1 MILYWIYKNCDIKL
15 ISWKLF
21 FLYEK
26 LWKIMVTRNGFA
38 GHSTASADWWLT
50 HLLEFFFSIKYFSFK
65 FHMSEKIRNIFS
77 MFPAFPMSYKHLT
90 TVMTTCSTSRCQ
102 NRRKMETLMPK
113 LINLWL
119 KMSSTWVQ
127 LIKTFGFF
135 HWGKNCRTILGAP
148 LK

>member
-77 MFPAFPMSYKHLT
+77 MFPAFPMSYIMFFENIWILEGEMAKSPTDRSSVHRIVQTNYFWRLLEQR
-90 TVMTTCSTSRCQ
+90 SRV
-102 NRRKMETLMPK
+102 KEKPSKVVPK
-113 LINLWL
+113 
-119 KMSSTWVQ
+119 KPKDS
-127 LIKTFGFF
+127 
-135 HWGKNCRTILGAP
+135 
-148 LK
+148 